1 MRYTFNPD
9 DAIRF
14 ASERGI
20 KTVKR
25 YHELLFRKCPYCR
38 QMTDDTNTFSIN
50 LETGQFKCFRASC
63 DAHGNMI
70 TLARDFDFSLG
81 TDIDEYYSPK
91 RQFRNLRKYPRPVT
105 KDAAVA
111 YLENRGISRNIA
123 EAYRITIKEDQENV
137 IVFPFY
143 DEHDELQ
150 FVKYRK
156 ADFDKEKD
164 SNKEWCMRNCKP
176 ILFGMNQ
183 CNAERSPVLVLTEGQ
198 IDSLSVAEAF
208 NDDINAVSVPTGA
221 NGFTWVPYCW
231 DFLKRFNTLVVFGD
245 HEHGKITL
253 LEEMTQRFHGTV
265 KYVRPEDYK
274 ECKDANEILQKHGK
288 QAVVD
293 AVVNAEVVKNDLIL
307 DLSDAPRK
315 STVEEVIDTG
325 IAQLNRMIGGFPTG
339 RVIALTGQSGKG
351 KSTLATQFAIR
362 AAEQGFKT
370 FVYSGELSSWEV
382 ARTID
387 RQVAGADYLVRTE
400 TPLGFVEYDPV
411 ASQRDNIVGWAKG
424 KVFLYNNEIV
434 MDGQREETALIDVM
448 QDSVRQYGCKVIIL
462 DNLMTAM
469 MDDISSDLYRQ
480 QTKFVEELHNAAV
493 AWKVLIILIAHQ
505 RKRQAN
511 EFSNDDIA
519 GSSNITNLA
528 DIILN
533 YAEPAPNMKYN
544 KDKKKYEP
552 ADPDPDR
559 DGDRILQVTKNR
571 ITGQTDLKGIKLW
584 FQPSSMRISEYRNRF
599 DWQMSWQSGTNGFMQ
614 TDENDLDE
622 IPF

>member
-9 DAIRF
+9 DAMRF

-20 KTVKR
+20 KVVKR
-25 YHELLFRKCPYCR
+25 YNELLFRKCPYCR

-231 DFLKRFNTLVVFGD
+231 DFLKRFSTLVVFGD

-253 LEEMTQRFHGTV
+253 LAEMIQRFHGTI
-265 KYVRPEDYK
+265 KFVRPEDYRG
-274 ECKDANEILQKHGK
+274 CKDANEILQKHGK

-293 AVVNAEVVKNDLIL
+293 AVVNAEAVRNDLIM

-315 STVEEVIDTG
+315 STVEEVIDSG
-325 IAQLNRMIGGFPTG
+325 IAQLNRLIGGFPTG
-339 RVIALTGQSGKG
+339 RVITLTGQSGKG

-370 FVYSGELSSWEV
+370 FIYSGELSSWEV

-387 RQVAGADYLVRTE
+387 RQVAGAEYLARTE
-400 TPLGFVEYDPV
+400 TPLGFIEYNPVE
-411 ASQRDNIVGWAKG
+411 SQRDNIVRWAKG
-424 KVFLYNNEIV
+424 KVFLYNNEII

-511 EFSNDDIA
+511 EFGNDDIA

-571 ITGQTDLKGIKLW
+571 ITGQTDPKGIKLW

-599 DWQMSWQSGTNGFMQ
+599 DWKMSWQSGTNGFMQ